1 MKKVSLV
8 LAIMA
13 LSVTGSYAI
22 AQNSVE
28 PTVETNLVMQDKVEI
43 PLSEL
48 PAAISDALA
57 ANYADYEAVKA
68 FKSSADGNDIYEVE
82 MKNEDST
89 VTIAFD
95 AEGNVVEK

>member
-8 LAIMA
+8 VAVMA
-13 LSVTGSYAI
+13 LGLTSTFAF
-22 AQNSVE
+22 AQNSSE
-28 PTVETNLVMQDKVEI
+28 PIVETNLVIQDKVEI

-57 ANYADYEAVKA
+57 ANYADFEAVKA
-68 FKSSADGNDIYEVE
+68 FKSSADGKDLYEVE
-82 MKNEDST
+82 LKNEDST

-95 AEGNVVEK
+95 AEGNEVEK

>member
-8 LAIMA
+8 VAIVA
-13 LSVTGSYAI
+13 LGLTSTFAI

-28 PTVETNLVMQDKVEI
+28 PAVETNLVMQDKVEI

-48 PAAISDALA
+48 PAAISDALT

-68 FKSSADGNDIYEVE
+68 FKSSVDGNDIYEVE
-82 MKNEDST
+82 MKNEESS

-95 AEGNVVEK
+95 TEGNVVEK